1 VDAIIIGAVVILNA
15 LLGFFQEYKA
25 DKAIQSLKKMAGL
38 KAKVL
43 RDGEETLVES
53 SELTI

>member
-1 VDAIIIGAVVILNA
+1 VDAIIICGVVILNA
-15 LLGFFQEYKA
+15 LLGFFQEFKA

-38 KAKVL
+38 KSKVI
-43 RDGEETLVES
+43 RDGEEILIEA

>member
-1 VDAIIIGAVVILNA
+1 VVLNA

-38 KAKVL
+38 KSKVL
-43 RDGEETLVES
+43 RDGEEVS
-53 SELTI
+53 IDASELTI

>member
-1 VDAIIIGAVVILNA
+1 VVILNA

>member
-1 VDAIIIGAVVILNA
+1 VVILNA

-38 KAKVL
+38 KSKVL
-43 RDGEETLVES
+43 RDGKEKLIEA

>member
-1 VDAIIIGAVVILNA
+1 VVVLNA

-38 KAKVL
+38 KSKVL
-43 RDGEETLVES
+43 RDGEEVLVDA

>member
-1 VDAIIIGAVVILNA
+1 LNA
-15 LLGFFQEYKA
+15 LLGFFQEFKA

-38 KAKVL
+38 KSKVL
-43 RDGEETLVES
+43 RDGQELLVES

>member
-1 VDAIIIGAVVILNA
+1 VVILNA

-38 KAKVL
+38 KSKVL
-43 RDGEETLVES
+43 RNGEEVLVEAN
-53 SELTI
+53 ELTIGDVIILEA

>member
-1 VDAIIIGAVVILNA
+1 MNA
-15 LLGFFQEYKA
+15 LLGFFQEFKA

-38 KAKVL
+38 KSKVL
-43 RDGEETLVES
+43 RDGEEVLIES

>member
-1 VDAIIIGAVVILNA
+1 VVVLNA
-15 LLGFFQEYKA
+15 LLGFFQEFKA

-38 KAKVL
+38 KSKVL
-43 RDGEETLVES
+43 RDGQELLVES